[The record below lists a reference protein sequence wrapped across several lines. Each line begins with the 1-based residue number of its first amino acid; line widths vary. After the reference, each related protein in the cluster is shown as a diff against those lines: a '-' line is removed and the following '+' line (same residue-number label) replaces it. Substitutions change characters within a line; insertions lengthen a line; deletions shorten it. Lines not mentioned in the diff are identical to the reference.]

1 MAIYKITGI
10 AFHFDTLADLMEH
23 IMQRSDEFITLLDH
37 RLVVK
42 KQDGTV
48 IVLYRIEINIDNK
61 ELTYV
66 RARRS

>member
-23 IMQRSDEFITLLDH
+23 IMQRSDEFITLLNH